1 MTLQETLTRDANR
14 FLREEVNPRRD
25 AADARRFRAES
36 AQVTESTV
44 VIPLKK
50 IEPARP
56 KIEETLFTPN
66 SNAQG
71 I

>member
-1 MTLQETLTRDANR
+1 MTIREALTRDAKR

-44 VIPLKK
+44 VVPLRK
-50 IEPARP
+50 IEPSRP
-56 KIEETLFTPN
+56 IIEETLFSPN

>member
-1 MTLQETLTRDANR
+1 MTIQEAITRDAQR

-25 AADARRFRAES
+25 AADARRFRAEF

-44 VIPLKK
+44 VIPLRKV
-50 IEPARP
+50 EPARP
-56 KIEETLFTPN
+56 KIEEILFTPN